1 MTELFPYWVGW
12 QAAKNA
18 SNTFYINV
26 GPHSKRCFKQFDATT
41 VKHVDGDSGGGSAS
55 GGTKGS
61 SSSIVPLLLVSFSGF
76 LFSIEG
82 LSAKVVI
89 KVSTCP

>member
-1 MTELFPYWVGW
+1 MVFQVLSPNPSFRRDESY
-12 QAAKNA
+12 QRAQSEDNINA
-18 SNTFYINV
+18 
-26 GPHSKRCFKQFDATT
+26 DATT

-55 GGTKGS
+55 DGTKGS